1 GSNGPQIFCPPGAPA
16 GNFHE
21 SRPLRQPSV
30 PGQAVGA
37 DTHPTADEPAP
48 PDLRNGLH
56 VTDYDT
62 HRSSRHRPEAGEDRL
77 DRKRSNGMKKSGSQ
91 ASKSPFQLI
100 DARIQELGDWRGKM
114 LNRLRTLV
122 KEADPKV
129 VEEWKWR

>member
-16 GNFHE
+16 GNSHE

-77 DRKRSNGMKKSGSQ
+77 DRKRSNGHEEERV
-91 ASKSPFQLI
+91 A
-100 DARIQELGDWRGKM
+100 GKQ
-114 LNRLRTLV
+114 V
-122 KEADPKV
+122 SFSADRRENPG
-129 VEEWKWR
+129 